1 MKKYALVILA
11 LVVALCFIAAGFLAI
26 YHLIIYQ
33 IFIGIG
39 TCLLIIWIILIS
51 RKGRIE
57 FQEKDYS
64 NVGDWVQIGGFLV
77 AAQLTVIAL
86 IWDNEPIVVPS
97 GIYTV
102 TLLLML
108 SFVFFLNSIFANS
121 KAHHILKIRKAKKKK
136 DDKETTVREED
147 QGEWEKSE
155 RILNSMLDYS
165 HFTFNMG
172 YSFAL
177 IGFTI
182 LAYKY
187 MIGFVGRIL
196 LVLFLPVIFFVVVW
210 ILLISYIHAK
220 SPGRVL
226 SELKDPR
233 KIISFLLETT
243 CLILIMTDFFEF
255 FPIP

>member
-1 MKKYALVILA
+1 
-11 LVVALCFIAAGFLAI
+11 
-26 YHLIIYQ
+26 
-33 IFIGIG
+33 
-39 TCLLIIWIILIS
+39 LIIWIILIS

-77 AAQLTVIAL
+77 AAQLTIIAL
-86 IWDNEPIVVPS
+86 IWQNEPYINFGFDPS
-97 GIYTV
+97 GIYSV

-108 SFVFFLNSIFANS
+108 SFAFFLNSIFSNS

-136 DDKETTVREED
+136 GEDETQMPEEERL
-147 QGEWEKSE
+147 EWERSE

-177 IGFTI
+177 VGFTI

-187 MIGFVGRIL
+187 MLEFIGRVL
-196 LVLFLPVIFFVVVW
+196 LVLFLPVIFFIVVW
-210 ILLISYIHAK
+210 MLLISYIHAK
-220 SPGRVL
+220 SPGEVL
-226 SELKDPR
+226 KELKDPR
-233 KIISFLLETT
+233 KVISFLLEII
-243 CLILIMTDFFEF
+243 CLILIVIDFFYI